1 MKRKKMMKSKPVIL
15 FLLTIGLFPSTAYS
29 QDDILDLEETE
40 VKSSIPEPP
49 DLSTLN
55 TLRNPDKAIE
65 IKLEES
71 FIPKITESMKKN
83 PF

>member
-1 MKRKKMMKSKPVIL
+1 MTKSKPIIL
-15 FLLTIGLFPSTAYS
+15 LLAIVGLFPATAYA
-29 QDDILDLEETE
+29 QDDILELEETE

>member
-1 MKRKKMMKSKPVIL
+1 MKSKPVIL
-15 FLLTIGLFPSTAYS
+15 FLVFVGLFPATAYS
-29 QDDILDLEETE
+29 QEDILDLEETE

>member
-1 MKRKKMMKSKPVIL
+1 MKNKPLIVL
-15 FLLTIGLFPSTAYS
+15 FAMVACFPANAYA
-29 QDDILDLEETE
+29 QDDVLDLEETE

-55 TLRNPDKAIE
+55 RLQNPDKAIE

>member
-1 MKRKKMMKSKPVIL
+1 MKKTMKSKPVIL
-15 FLLTIGLFPSTAYS
+15 ILAIVGLFPATAYA
-29 QDDILDLEETE
+29 QEDILDLEETE

>member
-1 MKRKKMMKSKPVIL
+1 MSKYFFL
-15 FLLTIGLFPSTAYS
+15 FLVIASAFSSTAYA

>member
-1 MKRKKMMKSKPVIL
+1 MNKGWVLL
-15 FLLTIGLFPSTAYS
+15 FGLAFFFPSSAMAE
-29 QDDILDLEETE
+29 DGVLDLEETE
-40 VKSSIPEPP
+40 VKSSIPEAP
-49 DLSTLN
+49 DLSSLN

-71 FIPKITESMKKN
+71 FIPKIIESMKKN